1 MQIEMLGNWGLY
13 HCYKSLEQCE
23 LSIKYL
29 EGYRKIEDKLRIKQ
43 NFQELVRLELQYK
56 NDQLVRQ
63 KIWDQQKQKFIL
75 YSALALLLIF
85 IAFFF
90 QLFKKQ
96 KLKIVKEK
104 LERKVLQNELD
115 GKERELTS
123 FVLNMIRLNEK
134 KVGIITYLKKQRPR
148 LKMENHDVIDTA
160 IRDLEYDQDAQIWEE
175 FEMRFNKVNS
185 EFYQKLAARF
195 PELTLNEKRLCAF
208 LLMNMTTKEISSITG
223 QSTEAIGKAR
233 TRLRKKMGITNHD
246 ESITAIL
253 SSL

>member
-1 MQIEMLGNWGLY
+1 M
-13 HCYKSLEQCE
+13 
-23 LSIKYL
+23 
-29 EGYRKIEDKLRIKQ
+29 
-43 NFQELVRLELQYK
+43 
-56 NDQLVRQ
+56 
-63 KIWDQQKQKFIL
+63 
-75 YSALALLLIF
+75 
-85 IAFFF
+85 
-90 QLFKKQ
+90 
-96 KLKIVKEK
+96 
-104 LERKVLQNELD
+104 
-115 GKERELTS
+115 
-123 FVLNMIRLNEK
+123 
-134 KVGIITYLKKQRPR
+134 
-148 LKMENHDVIDTA
+148 IDTA